1 MVLPNQKLDATLRRI
16 VDEHGLGSVLEALG
30 KIASSD
36 ALANTSP
43 ADGGK
48 AKPRRRKVKP
58 KPTAPTY
65 VAKMDL
71 PADSR
76 QAIADLADRFERKDF
91 LPSFGS
97 VAHFCAA
104 YEIDAPASK
113 TRASA
118 IPRVFKFI
126 AGLDAAEI
134 QKISDSGMFAGPS
147 RLAPIAD
154 AIRNKRQS
162 GARQI
167 PRSHAPGLR
176 EHK

>member
-1 MVLPNQKLDATLRRI
+1 MPNKKLDAALRPI

-36 ALANTSP
+36 ALTGALP

-48 AKPRRRKVKP
+48 AKPRRRKAKP
-58 KPTAPTY
+58 KSTAPAY

-71 PADSR
+71 PADRR
-76 QAIADLADRFERKDF
+76 QAVGELAERFERKDF

-97 VAHFCAA
+97 VAHFCEA
-104 YEIDAPASK
+104 YGVDAPASR

-147 RLAPIAD
+147 RLGPIAD
-154 AIRNKRQS
+154 AIRSNGRA
-162 GARQI
+162 ARAKALSTTT
-167 PRSHAPGLR
+167 PD
-176 EHK
+176 

>member
-1 MVLPNQKLDATLRRI
+1 MPNQKLDVVLRPI
-16 VDEHGLGSVLEALG
+16 VDEYGLGSVLETLG
-30 KIASSD
+30 KIASSQQ
-36 ALANTSP
+36 N
-43 ADGGK
+43 GGK

-58 KPTAPTY
+58 KPSAPAY

-71 PADSR
+71 SADRR
-76 QAIADLADRFERKDF
+76 QAVGELAERFERKDF

-97 VAHFCAA
+97 VAHFCEA
-104 YEIDAPASK
+104 YGVEPPASK

-147 RLAPIAD
+147 RLGPIAD
-154 AIRNKRQS
+154 AIRRNGRA
-162 GARQI
+162 AR
-167 PRSHAPGLR
+167 AKALLTT
-176 EHK
+176 E

>member
-1 MVLPNQKLDATLRRI
+1 MPNQKLDAALRRI

-36 ALANTSP
+36 DAQQEN
-43 ADGGK
+43 GGK
-48 AKPRRRKVKP
+48 PKPRRRKAKP
-58 KPTAPTY
+58 KPTAPAY

-71 PADSR
+71 PADKQ
-76 QAIADLADRFERKDF
+76 QAVAELAERFERKAF
-91 LPSFGS
+91 LHSFWEI
-97 VAHFCAA
+97 AHFCEA
-104 YEIDAPASK
+104 YGVELPASR

-147 RLAPIAD
+147 RLGPIAD
-154 AIRNKRQS
+154 AIRRNGRA
-162 GARQI
+162 AR
-167 PRSHAPGLR
+167 AKALLTT
-176 EHK
+176 E

>member
-1 MVLPNQKLDATLRRI
+1 MPNQKLDAVLRPI
-16 VDEHGLGSVLEALG
+16 VDEHGLASVLKVLG
-30 KIASSD
+30 EIASSD
-36 ALANTSP
+36 ALTATPP
-43 ADGGK
+43 ADAGK
-48 AKPRRRKVKP
+48 AKPRRRKAKP
-58 KPTAPTY
+58 KPTAPAY
-65 VAKMDL
+65 VVKMDL

-104 YEIDAPASK
+104 YEIDPPASR

-118 IPRVFKFI
+118 IPRLFKFI

-154 AIRNKRQS
+154 AIRNNGRA
-162 GARQI
+162 ARAKALATT
-167 PRSHAPGLR
+167 PPDYANTS
-176 EHK
+176 E